1 MNKRHNHLISKK
13 SKYIVF
19 LIFGLII
26 MMFSINFFHKNVI
39 FNNFFQNTKDLS
51 DILTELPKKYQ
62 TEIDISYKNG
72 NIKGQLTRAQDNI
85 IFEIK
90 EPSTFSGLQIEYKKD
105 ETYIKYK
112 NLESKTKNNK
122 IIETLPISKLISI
135 ENMLYSGF
143 FNKNKYVI
151 KDDELCIED
160 KYIND
165 KFFLN
170 IDLRKNKL
178 KSINIENDNIIA
190 NYHN

>member
-1 MNKRHNHLISKK
+1 
-13 SKYIVF
+13 
-19 LIFGLII
+19 
-26 MMFSINFFHKNVI
+26 
-39 FNNFFQNTKDLS
+39 
-51 DILTELPKKYQ
+51 
-62 TEIDISYKNG
+62 
-72 NIKGQLTRAQDNI
+72 
-85 IFEIK
+85 
-90 EPSTFSGLQIEYKKD
+90 
-105 ETYIKYK
+105 
-112 NLESKTKNNK
+112 
-122 IIETLPISKLISI
+122 
-135 ENMLYSGF
+135 MLYSGF